1 MTRIYVD
8 TDVLQEL
15 ARATRA
21 DVSEL
26 AGIDVDLLRLG
37 ARTLPVAGRAAIVIA
52 RWPAVQGRSTQTAA
66 GLAIS
71 AGGLMANALEV
82 SAGEAAGAA
91 AVWVGAALRP
101 FPDLAWSAAQNA
113 VRGKIAKLSTPA
125 GAISFVDNGWHGI
138 KAVVLVPVRRGGIP
152 GYRYRPGWGKALG
165 GLISSK
171 QLQKAGAFIEEADK
185 VAGKVTHV
193 VDEATHVVDQAK
205 QLIADVQ
212 FAEQVAAGELV
223 AEHGL
228 GLTTEQTIA
237 RVVVVIAV
245 AIAAREAAGAV
256 GEAIEGIFKQAG
268 GEAGTLIAPGV
279 GTVIGGLV
287 GMEVGS
293 LVVKQYGPEIE
304 KFFQDMSRGAA
315 SKLFHSHPEIF
326 GVG

>member
-1 MTRIYVD
+1 VTRIYVD

-21 DVSEL
+21 DVGEL
-26 AGIDVDLLRLG
+26 AGIDVDLWQLS
-37 ARTLPVAGRAAIVIA
+37 ARTLPVAGMAAIVVA
-52 RWPAVQGRSTQTAA
+52 RWPAVQARTTRTAA
-66 GLAIS
+66 GLAAS
-71 AGGLMANALEV
+71 AGGLTANALEV

-101 FPDLAWSAAQNA
+101 FPDFAWSAAQNA
-113 VRGKIAKLSTPA
+113 ARGEIAKLSTPG
-125 GAISFVDNGWHGI
+125 GAIHLLDQGWHGI
-138 KAVVLVPVRRGGIP
+138 KALVLVPVRRGGIP
-152 GYRYRPGWGKALG
+152 GYRYGPGWGKALG

-171 QLQKAGAFIEEADK
+171 QLQKVGTFIEDADQ
-185 VAGKVTHV
+185 VVGKVTHV
-193 VDEATHVVDQAK
+193 VDKAK
-205 QLIADVQ
+205 ALIADVQ
-212 FAEQVAAGELV
+212 FAEHVAAGELA

-228 GLTTEQTIA
+228 DLTIEQRIA
-237 RVVVVIAV
+237 RVVVVIA
-245 AIAAREAAGAV
+245 AAMAAREVAGV
-256 GEAIEGIFKQAG
+256 VEDAIKEIFKEAG
-268 GEAGTLIAPGV
+268 GEAGSLIAPGV